1 MDSGHPM
8 DFPSREV
15 EYEALRAEIIKRIDL
30 RQQLA
35 AIALTAAAA
44 LLAVGVEYPRVAL
57 IYPIIAA
64 ALVAGWAQN
73 DVRISDLA
81 EYIRTHL
88 EKEAAGPWWENHVH
102 AKRGMQLG
110 GMFRRTVLSHGS
122 VFFFTQL
129 AALAIALSQFGT
141 REGQHVPQT
150 LDWALVALGAA
161 SVVVVLVE
169 VRRVIVRRLPKD

>member
-1 MDSGHPM
+1 MASGHPT
-8 DFPSREV
+8 DFPSREI
-15 EYEALRAEIIKRIDL
+15 EYEALRGEILKRIDL

-81 EYIRTHL
+81 EYIRDHL
-88 EKEAAGPWWENHVH
+88 EEKERGPWWENYVH
-102 AKRGMQLG
+102 GRRGEQRG

-141 REGQHVPQT
+141 GEGQHVPQPI
-150 LDWALVALGAA
+150 DWALVGFGIAG
-161 SVVVVLVE
+161 VVVVLVE
-169 VRRVIVRRLPKD
+169 VRRVIVKRLPKS